1 MQAMGP
7 FCVFC
12 TMLSMT
18 KKEKKGVRLRFTV
31 GSLRNTSRRAGGIDF
46 RHELGLLKAA
56 LLYADE
62 VELVSVAGSF
72 MASMEHLGQL
82 PRIERLALMR
92 HLMPIVD
99 PEASEKELTKV
110 YRLIDSATNKLE
122 KNRRLAPDEI
132 RILTYLKEKWPA
144 IEKFV
149 EEAFD
154 EWGVEDFR
162 TALRS
167 GLVGV
172 RPFTQTTP
180 EKILEM
186 GRTTG
191 RRATKPFADKSYDE
205 YCRTVVEVV
214 NEGNTYPLF
223 DDLTGNIVGRAV
235 RRRLVLPTPAA
246 KRRSKHGGLSRDL
259 LQRLPMFEKAD
270 ISEVLNIR
278 EQLSETL
285 GAFREAVADSAS
297 TIESASWEVD
307 RFTEEAE
314 IIFQEIVAP
323 AVDRIQQQVE
333 EDVYL
338 KELTY
343 RYGPSLLGG
352 VASIGAFVGNASV
365 LAELAAL
372 AAGLSAGLGAVATA
386 KEQRKSFQGERLYFY
401 YRAGKLLRR

>member
-1 MQAMGP
+1 M
-7 FCVFC
+7 
-12 TMLSMT
+12 
-18 KKEKKGVRLRFTV
+18 
-31 GSLRNTSRRAGGIDF
+31 
-46 RHELGLLKAA
+46 
-56 LLYADE
+56 
-62 VELVSVAGSF
+62 
-72 MASMEHLGQL
+72 
-82 PRIERLALMR
+82 
-92 HLMPIVD
+92 VD
-99 PEASEKELTKV
+99 
-110 YRLIDSATNKLE
+110 
-122 KNRRLAPDEI
+122 
-132 RILTYLKEKWPA
+132 
-144 IEKFV
+144 
-149 EEAFD
+149 
-154 EWGVEDFR
+154 
-162 TALRS
+162 
-167 GLVGV
+167 V

-191 RRATKPFADKSYDE
+191 RRATKPFADKSYDA
-205 YCRTVVEVV
+205 RTVVEVV

-246 KRRSKHGGLSRDL
+246 KRRSKHGGLSGDL

-270 ISEVLNIR
+270 ISEVLDIR

-314 IIFQEIVAP
+314 IIFQEVVAP

-352 VASIGAFVGNASV
+352 VASIGRSW
-365 LAELAAL
+365 
-372 AAGLSAGLGAVATA
+372 ATPRFWQSW
-386 KEQRKSFQGERLYFY
+386 QR
-401 YRAGKLLRR
+401 